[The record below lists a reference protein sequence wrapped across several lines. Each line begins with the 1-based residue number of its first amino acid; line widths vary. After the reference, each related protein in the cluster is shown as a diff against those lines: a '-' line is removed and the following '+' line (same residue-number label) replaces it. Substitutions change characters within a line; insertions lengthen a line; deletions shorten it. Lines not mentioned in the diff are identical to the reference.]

1 MGTIFQTSEL
11 KDSHILESNLA
22 NLAIFIELIT
32 STSFSL
38 LMNILNMLNVVKY
51 HILYNKNNCNN
62 PYDFII
68 I

>member
-22 NLAIFIELIT
+22 NLVIFIELIT
-32 STSFSL
+32 PTSFSL
-38 LMNILNMLNVVKY
+38 LMNILNVVKY